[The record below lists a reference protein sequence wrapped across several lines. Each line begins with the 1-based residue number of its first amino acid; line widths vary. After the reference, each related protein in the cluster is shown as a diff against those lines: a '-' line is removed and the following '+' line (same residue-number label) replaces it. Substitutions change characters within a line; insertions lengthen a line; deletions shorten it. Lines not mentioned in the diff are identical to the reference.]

1 MKVILREEVKSLG
14 AIGEIVTVKPGYARN
29 YLIPKGY
36 AVVADTKNVK
46 AFEHERRISGE
57 KARKAL
63 DAAKGLAGEIEK
75 VKLTFPAKAGEEEKL
90 FGSITTMDIAA
101 ALAEAGFDVDRKKIV
116 LDEPI
121 KRLGTYSVDV
131 KVAPEVSA
139 AISVEVV
146 AE

>member
-14 AIGEIVTVKPGYARN
+14 AIGDIVSVKPGYARN
-29 YLIPKGY
+29 CLIPKGY
-36 AVVADTKNVK
+36 AVLADTKNVR
-46 AFEHERRISGE
+46 AFEHEKRVSAE

-63 DAAKGLAGEIEK
+63 DAARGLAGEMEK
-75 VKLTFPAKAGEEEKL
+75 VKLTLSAKAGEEEKL
-90 FGSITTMDIAA
+90 FGSITSMDIAA

-116 LDEPI
+116 LEEPI
-121 KRLGTYSVDV
+121 RRLGTYSVDV

-139 AISVEVV
+139 AVSVEVV

>member
-14 AIGEIVTVKPGYARN
+14 AIGDIVTVKPGYARN

-46 AFEHERRISGE
+46 AFEHEKRISGE

-63 DAAKGLAGEIEK
+63 DAARGLAGEIEK

-90 FGSITTMDIAA
+90 FGSITSMDIAA
-101 ALAEAGFDVDRKKIV
+101 ALADAGFDVDRRKIV

-121 KRLGTYSVDV
+121 KRLGTYTVDV

-139 AISVEVV
+139 AVSVEVV

>member
-1 MKVILREEVKSLG
+1 LVIIS
-14 AIGEIVTVKPGYARN
+14 IGDIVTVKPGYARN

-46 AFEHERRISGE
+46 AFEHEKRISGE

-63 DAAKGLAGEIEK
+63 DAARGLAGEIEK

-90 FGSITTMDIAA
+90 FGSITSMDIAA
-101 ALAEAGFDVDRKKIV
+101 ALAKAGFDVDRRKIA

-121 KRLGTYSVDV
+121 KRLGTYTVDV

-139 AISVEVV
+139 AVSVEVV